1 MHLNHINCE
10 FTDTESDTE
19 NTISINMI
27 NVENDYEPII
37 YEQPIYSHTYQNHD
51 QFLLNYYTR
60 PISNNTTREIKQK
73 IVEKVREE
81 KPTGCSNTNN
91 IYQNKPKESQLQKKY
106 GQPHFF

>member
-19 NTISINMI
+19 NAISINMI

-37 YEQPIYSHTYQNHD
+37 YEQPIYSHTYRNHD

-60 PISNNTTREIKQK
+60 PIPSNTTREIKQK
-73 IVEKVREE
+73 IVEEVREK

-91 IYQNKPKESQLQKKY
+91 IYQNKPKESQL
-106 GQPHFF
+106 